1 MAVMV
6 FMGARPPRRAI
17 LTQSAFR
24 RAEKSVTPSWGSD
37 LPNFRGAT
45 TQNQESS
52 RIGGLFYDSFY
63 HKAVRAIAGVAHFL
77 HLKKTRSNRL
87 GTVRSFGTGAA
98 ETFFLRG

>member
-24 RAEKSVTPSWGSD
+24 RAGKSVTPGWGSD

-45 TQNQESS
+45 TQDQETS
-52 RIGGLFYDSFY
+52 RIGDLFYDSFY
-63 HKAVRAIAGVAHFL
+63 HKAVRAIARVARFL
-77 HLKKTRSNRL
+77 HLKKIAFEKIGHGPKLLDGSR
-87 GTVRSFGTGAA
+87 
-98 ETFFLRG
+98 